1 MGGAPVSLS
10 LEAVHGSI
18 WPYVLIV
25 LCGMAPTEIWRTL
38 GVFASRGLSDGS
50 LFLVW
55 VRAVATALLAAV
67 VAKLLLSP
75 SGALALVPW
84 WGRAGGVLA
93 GFVAFFAF
101 RRSFFAGVIIG
112 EAVLIAAA
120 YSAIG

>member
-1 MGGAPVSLS
+1 MSLD
-10 LEAVHGSI
+10 LAIVHGPL

-25 LCGMAPTEIWRTL
+25 ICGMAPTEIWRTL

-67 VAKLLLSP
+67 VAKLLLTP

-84 WGRAGGVLA
+84 WGRAGGVFA
-93 GFVAFFAF
+93 GFAAFFAF
-101 RRSFFAGVIIG
+101 RRSFFAGVIVG
-112 EAVLIAAA
+112 EGVLIVAA
-120 YSAIG
+120 YAAMA